1 MRSVKDFQETQKLID
16 EYKSYNDKIPELEN
30 KIEINNKKSAVKI
43 ERLEEQLKMTYS
55 DVEFEIDRESLQ
67 QEINNQIEKEKESL
81 EAENLKVEE
90 EIKENKE
97 NSKYF
102 RTDANIKTIT
112 MEIKEMQKEVQKC
125 KLELAKKEIEL
136 QEFYAEGE
144 EHEDPLKWQKI
155 YKEKDELNKNIN
167 ELTAKIE
174 EYTKFKEELLSI
186 ELTADEYKEMFAR
199 EAEKQNKEV
208 NKDSKE
214 RTDEEVNKE
223 EKLAWQEH
231 DDKEKSNERTETEE
245 EKEATEKWMN
255 GEDIEKETKKE
266 TKKDRTR
273 KTIDPNLHK
282 EVVTP
287 ELKIEPKKEDETQKT
302 AEASKEIDEVLQKY
316 KNEGFGQNALGW
328 YFNPWIDEY
337 DATYDPHND
346 ASYNPNI
353 KKEEKEDSHKEDVKT
368 EEELAWKE
376 HEDKNVKTEEEIRKE
391 EESAWKEHDK
401 KEKSNERTETK
412 EEKEAT
418 KKWMNDEEA
427 EVIDNQDK
435 NNNLPAKKENIFKKL
450 FNKIFKKTAT
460 YMLWKKDIEN
470 LKAEDFKDSIN
481 SMSNIKNNVINSNLI
496 SDRQKGKLVKIID
509 EKHFQEKD
517 ENSKGISEEIK
528 KQVKQMLQQQ
538 KEEKKKEVINRKKI
552 EQVMGV
558 DRANTL
564 RKGETIRDEINSESI
579 NRTNYGRYIDGKE
592 EFKNSLKFELDH
604 DKIKSMSMPE
614 TPKEKLKNRISKKKY
629 EVKRNFNKGLDS
641 VKNKANEVI
650 SNRREKIDSDYAYY
664 MATVRA
670 KNAQQKEEP
679 NIR

>member
-16 EYKSYNDKIPELEN
+16 EYKSYNDKVPELEN

-55 DVEFEIDRESLQ
+55 DAEFEIDRESLQ

-112 MEIKEMQKEVQKC
+112 MEIKEMQKEVQKY

-167 ELTAKIE
+167 ELTEKIE
-174 EYTKFKEELLSI
+174 EYSKFKEELLSI
-186 ELTADEYKEMFAR
+186 ELTADEYKKMFAR

-214 RTDEEVNKE
+214 RTDEEVSKE
-223 EKLAWQEH
+223 EELAWKEH

-255 GEDIEKETKKE
+255 GEDIEKETKK
-266 TKKDRTR
+266 DRTR

-282 EVVTP
+282 DVVTP
-287 ELKIEPKKEDETQKT
+287 ELKINPKKEDKTQKT
-302 AEASKEIDEVLQKY
+302 AKEGKEIDEVLQKY
-316 KNEGFGQNALGW
+316 RNEGFGQNALGW
-328 YFNPWIDEY
+328 YFNPWKDEY

-346 ASYNPNI
+346 FSYNSNLRSNKEETHKEEI
-353 KKEEKEDSHKEDVKT
+353 HKEETNKEEK
-368 EEELAWKE
+368 A
-376 HEDKNVKTEEEIRKE
+376 N
-391 EESAWKEHDK
+391 A
-401 KEKSNERTETK
+401 
-412 EEKEAT
+412 
-418 KKWMNDEEA
+418 EA
-427 EVIDNQDK
+427 EVIDNQE
-435 NNNLPAKKENIFKKL
+435 NNNLPAKKESIFKKL

-460 YMLWKKDIEN
+460 YMMWKKDIEN

-509 EKHFQEKD
+509 EKHSQEKD
-517 ENSKGISEEIK
+517 ENSKGISEETK
-528 KQVKQMLQQQ
+528 KQIKQMIQQK

-564 RKGETIRDEINSESI
+564 RKGETIRDEINSESM

-650 SNRREKIDSDYAYY
+650 SNRREKIDPDYAYY
-664 MATVRA
+664 RATVRA
-670 KNAQQKEEP
+670 KNAQQKEEQ

>member
-1 MRSVKDFQETQKLID
+1 MRSVKDFQETQKLMD
-16 EYKSYNDKIPELEN
+16 EYKSYNDKVPELEN

-43 ERLEEQLKMTYS
+43 EKLEEQLKMTYS
-55 DVEFEIDRESLQ
+55 DAEFEIDRESLQ

-81 EAENLKVEE
+81 EAENSKVEA

-102 RTDANIKTIT
+102 RTDTNIKTIT
-112 MEIKEMQKEVQKC
+112 MEIKEMQKEVQKY
-125 KLELAKKEIEL
+125 KMELAKKEIEL

-186 ELTADEYKEMFAR
+186 ELTADEYKKMFAR

-214 RTDEEVNKE
+214 RTDEEVSKE
-223 EKLAWQEH
+223 EELAWKEH

-255 GEDIEKETKKE
+255 GEDIETETKE
-266 TKKDRTR
+266 DRTR

-282 EVVTP
+282 DVVTP
-287 ELKIEPKKEDETQKT
+287 KLKTEPKTTETAPRQEKEETQKT
-302 AEASKEIDEVLQKY
+302 AKEGKEIDEVLQKY
-316 KNEGFGQNALGW
+316 RNEGFGQNALGW
-328 YFNPWIDEY
+328 YFNPWKDEY

-346 ASYNPNI
+346 FSYNSNLRSNKEEI
-353 KKEEKEDSHKEDVKT
+353 HKEKTNKEEK
-368 EEELAWKE
+368 A
-376 HEDKNVKTEEEIRKE
+376 N
-391 EESAWKEHDK
+391 A
-401 KEKSNERTETK
+401 
-412 EEKEAT
+412 
-418 KKWMNDEEA
+418 EA
-427 EVIDNQDK
+427 EVLDNQE

-481 SMSNIKNNVINSNLI
+481 SMSNIKDNVINSNLI

-509 EKHFQEKD
+509 EKHSQEKD
-517 ENSKGISEEIK
+517 ENSEGISEETK
-528 KQVKQMLQQQ
+528 KQIKQMIQQK
-538 KEEKKKEVINRKKI
+538 KEEKKKEVIDRKKV
-552 EQVMGV
+552 EKVMGV

-564 RKGETIRDEINSESI
+564 KKGEAIRDEINSESI
-579 NRTNYGRYIDGKE
+579 ARTNYGRYIDGKE
-592 EFKNSLKFELDH
+592 EFKNSLKFELNH
-604 DKIKSMSMPE
+604 DKIKSMPMPE
-614 TPKEKLKNRISKKKY
+614 TPKEKLKNKISKKKY
-629 EVKRNFNKGLDS
+629 EVKKNFNKGLDS
-641 VKNKANEVI
+641 VKNKAKEVI
-650 SNRREKIDSDYAYY
+650 SNRREKIDPNYAYY
-664 MATVRA
+664 MDIVRA
-670 KNAQQKEEP
+670 RNAQQKEEQ

>member
-1 MRSVKDFQETQKLID
+1 MRSVKDFQETQKLMD
-16 EYKSYNDKIPELEN
+16 EYKSYNDKVPELEN

-43 ERLEEQLKMTYS
+43 EKLEEQLKMTYS
-55 DVEFEIDRESLQ
+55 DAEFEIDRESLQ

-81 EAENLKVEE
+81 EAENSKVEA

-102 RTDANIKTIT
+102 RTDTNIKTIT
-112 MEIKEMQKEVQKC
+112 MEIKEMQKEVQKY
-125 KLELAKKEIEL
+125 KMELAKKEIEL

-186 ELTADEYKEMFAR
+186 ELTADEYKKMFAR

-223 EKLAWQEH
+223 
-231 DDKEKSNERTETEE
+231 
-245 EKEATEKWMN
+245 
-255 GEDIEKETKKE
+255 
-266 TKKDRTR
+266 DRTR

-282 EVVTP
+282 DVVTP
-287 ELKIEPKKEDETQKT
+287 KLKTEPKTTETAPRQEKEETQKT
-302 AEASKEIDEVLQKY
+302 AKEGKEIDEVLQKY
-316 KNEGFGQNALGW
+316 RNEGFGQNALGW
-328 YFNPWIDEY
+328 YFNPWKDEY

-346 ASYNPNI
+346 FSYNSNLRSNKEEI
-353 KKEEKEDSHKEDVKT
+353 HKEKTNKEEK
-368 EEELAWKE
+368 A
-376 HEDKNVKTEEEIRKE
+376 N
-391 EESAWKEHDK
+391 A
-401 KEKSNERTETK
+401 
-412 EEKEAT
+412 
-418 KKWMNDEEA
+418 EA
-427 EVIDNQDK
+427 EVIDNQE

-509 EKHFQEKD
+509 EKHSQEKD
-517 ENSKGISEEIK
+517 ENSKGISEETK
-528 KQVKQMLQQQ
+528 KQIKQMIQQK

-564 RKGETIRDEINSESI
+564 RKGETIRDEINSESM

-650 SNRREKIDSDYAYY
+650 SNRREKIDPDYAYY
-664 MATVRA
+664 RATVRA
-670 KNAQQKEEP
+670 KNAQQKEEQ

>member
-55 DVEFEIDRESLQ
+55 DAEFEIDRESLQ

-112 MEIKEMQKEVQKC
+112 MEIKEMQKEVQKY
-125 KLELAKKEIEL
+125 KLELAMKEIEL

-155 YKEKDELNKNIN
+155 YKEKDEINKNIN

-214 RTDEEVNKE
+214 RTDEEVSKE
-223 EKLAWQEH
+223 EELAWQEH

-255 GEDIEKETKKE
+255 GEDIEKETKK
-266 TKKDRTR
+266 DRTR

-282 EVVTP
+282 DVVTP
-287 ELKIEPKKEDETQKT
+287 ELKINPKKEDKTQKT

-328 YFNPWIDEY
+328 YFNPWKDEY

-346 ASYNPNI
+346 FSYNSNLRSN
-353 KKEEKEDSHKEDVKT
+353 KEETHKEETNKEEK
-368 EEELAWKE
+368 A
-376 HEDKNVKTEEEIRKE
+376 N
-391 EESAWKEHDK
+391 A
-401 KEKSNERTETK
+401 
-412 EEKEAT
+412 
-418 KKWMNDEEA
+418 EA
-427 EVIDNQDK
+427 EVIDNQE
-435 NNNLPAKKENIFKKL
+435 NNNLPAKKESIFKKL

-460 YMLWKKDIEN
+460 YMMWKKDIEN
-470 LKAEDFKDSIN
+470 SKEEDFIDAIN
-481 SMSNIKNNVINSNLI
+481 QPSDIKNTILDSNLI
-496 SDRQKGKLVKIID
+496 SNRQKGKLAKLID
-509 EKHFQEKD
+509 EKYPEDKN
-517 ENSKGISEEIK
+517 ESLKGPSEEIK
-528 KQVKQMLQQQ
+528 ETINKMMQEKANEKQ
-538 KEEKKKEVINRKKI
+538 KEIQRKQKV

-558 DRANTL
+558 DRAKTL
-564 RKGETIRDEINSESI
+564 KKGDAIRDEINSEI
-579 NRTNYGRYIDGKE
+579 IAKTNYGKYLDGKE

-604 DKIKSMSMPE
+604 DKIKSMPMPE

-650 SNRREKIDSDYAYY
+650 SNRREKIDPDYAYY

-670 KNAQQKEEP
+670 KNAQQKEEQ

>member
-43 ERLEEQLKMTYS
+43 EKLEEQLKMTYS
-55 DVEFEIDRESLQ
+55 DAEFEIDRESLQ

-81 EAENLKVEE
+81 EAENSKVEA

-102 RTDANIKTIT
+102 RTDTNIKTIT

-186 ELTADEYKEMFAR
+186 ELTADEYKKMFAR

-214 RTDEEVNKE
+214 RTDEEVSKE
-223 EKLAWQEH
+223 EELAWQEH

-255 GEDIEKETKKE
+255 GEDIEKETKK
-266 TKKDRTR
+266 DRTR

-282 EVVTP
+282 DVVTP

-353 KKEEKEDSHKEDVKT
+353 KKEEKEDSHKEDVK
-368 EEELAWKE
+368 KE
-376 HEDKNVKTEEEIRKE
+376 
-391 EESAWKEHDK
+391 
-401 KEKSNERTETK
+401 

-509 EKHFQEKD
+509 EKHSQEKD
-517 ENSKGISEEIK
+517 ENSKGISEETK
-528 KQVKQMLQQQ
+528 KQIKQMIQQK

>member
-55 DVEFEIDRESLQ
+55 DAEFEIDRESLQ

-186 ELTADEYKEMFAR
+186 ELTADEYKKMFAR

-214 RTDEEVNKE
+214 RTDEEVSKE
-223 EKLAWQEH
+223 EELAWQEH

-255 GEDIEKETKKE
+255 GEDIEKETKK
-266 TKKDRTR
+266 DRTR

-282 EVVTP
+282 DVVTP

-353 KKEEKEDSHKEDVKT
+353 KKEEKEDSHKEDVK
-368 EEELAWKE
+368 KE
-376 HEDKNVKTEEEIRKE
+376 
-391 EESAWKEHDK
+391 
-401 KEKSNERTETK
+401 

-470 LKAEDFKDSIN
+470 LKAEDFNDAVN
-481 SMSNIKNNVINSNLI
+481 SMSNIKENVIYSNLI
-496 SDRQKGKLVKIID
+496 SDRQKEKLVKIID
-509 EKHFQEKD
+509 EKHSQYIEEKNAK
-517 ENSKGISEEIK
+517 EVEQI
-528 KQVKQMLQQQ
+528 LQQ
-538 KEEKKKEVINRKKI
+538 KKEEEKKKRKEII
-552 EQVMGV
+552 EQQKKEKEIIKQQKVMGV

-564 RKGETIRDEINSESI
+564 RKGKTIRDEINSELMD
-579 NRTNYGRYIDGKE
+579 RTNYGRYIDGKE

-604 DKIKSMSMPE
+604 DKIKSMPMPK
-614 TPKEKLKNRISKKKY
+614 TPKENLKNRPNQKKY

-670 KNAQQKEEP
+670 KNAQQKEEQ

>member
-55 DVEFEIDRESLQ
+55 DAEFEIDRESLQ

-102 RTDANIKTIT
+102 RTDTNIKTIT
-112 MEIKEMQKEVQKC
+112 MEIKEMQKEVQKY
-125 KLELAKKEIEL
+125 KMELAKKEIEL

-186 ELTADEYKEMFAR
+186 ELTADEYKKMFAR

-223 EKLAWQEH
+223 EKLAWKEH

-255 GEDIEKETKKE
+255 GEDIEKETKE
-266 TKKDRTR
+266 DRTR

-282 EVVTP
+282 DVVTP
-287 ELKIEPKKEDETQKT
+287 KLKTEPKTTETAPRQEKEETQKT
-302 AEASKEIDEVLQKY
+302 AKEGKEIDEVLQKY
-316 KNEGFGQNALGW
+316 RNEGFGQNALGW
-328 YFNPWIDEY
+328 YFNPWKDEY

-346 ASYNPNI
+346 FSYNSNLRSNKEEI
-353 KKEEKEDSHKEDVKT
+353 HKEKTNKEEK
-368 EEELAWKE
+368 A
-376 HEDKNVKTEEEIRKE
+376 N
-391 EESAWKEHDK
+391 A
-401 KEKSNERTETK
+401 
-412 EEKEAT
+412 
-418 KKWMNDEEA
+418 EA
-427 EVIDNQDK
+427 EVLDNQE

-481 SMSNIKNNVINSNLI
+481 SMSNIKDNVINSNLI

-509 EKHFQEKD
+509 EKHSQEKD
-517 ENSKGISEEIK
+517 ENSEGISEETK
-528 KQVKQMLQQQ
+528 KQIKQMIQQK
-538 KEEKKKEVINRKKI
+538 KEEKKKEVIDRKKV
-552 EQVMGV
+552 EKVMGV
-558 DRANTL
+558 DRANIL
-564 RKGETIRDEINSESI
+564 KKGEAIRDEINSEPI
-579 NRTNYGRYIDGKE
+579 ARTNYGRYIDGKE
-592 EFKNSLKFELDH
+592 EFKNSLKFELNH
-604 DKIKSMSMPE
+604 DKIKSMPMPE
-614 TPKEKLKNRISKKKY
+614 TPKEKLKNKISKKKY
-629 EVKRNFNKGLDS
+629 EVKKNFNKGLDS
-641 VKNKANEVI
+641 VKNKAKEVI
-650 SNRREKIDSDYAYY
+650 SNRREKIDPNYAYY
-664 MATVRA
+664 MDIVRA
-670 KNAQQKEEP
+670 KNAQQKEEQ

>member
-55 DVEFEIDRESLQ
+55 DAEFEIDRESLQ

-112 MEIKEMQKEVQKC
+112 MEIKEMQKEVQNC
-125 KLELAKKEIEL
+125 KLELSKKEVEL

-144 EHEDPLKWQKI
+144 EHDDPLKWQKI
-155 YKEKDELNKNIN
+155 YKEKDELNKNIS

-174 EYTKFKEELLSI
+174 EYSKFKEELLSI
-186 ELTADEYKEMFAR
+186 ELTADEYKKMFAR

-214 RTDEEVNKE
+214 KNEEEIQKE
-223 EKLAWQEH
+223 EKLAWKEH
-231 DDKEKSNERTETEE
+231 DEKEKANERTETGA
-245 EKEATEKWMN
+245 EKETTAKWLN
-255 GEDIEKETKKE
+255 GENIEKEPE
-266 TKKDRTR
+266 PVRVR
-273 KTIDPNLHK
+273 KTIDPNLHRD
-282 EVVTP
+282 VVTP
-287 ELKIEPKKEDETQKT
+287 KLKTEPKTTKTAPRQEKEKTQKT
-302 AEASKEIDEVLQKY
+302 AKEAKEIDEVLQKY
-316 KNEGFGQNALGW
+316 RNEGFGQNALGW
-328 YFNPWIDEY
+328 YFNPWKDEY

-346 ASYNPNI
+346 FSYNSNLRSN
-353 KKEEKEDSHKEDVKT
+353 KEETHKEEK
-368 EEELAWKE
+368 A
-376 HEDKNVKTEEEIRKE
+376 N
-391 EESAWKEHDK
+391 A
-401 KEKSNERTETK
+401 
-412 EEKEAT
+412 
-418 KKWMNDEEA
+418 EA
-427 EVIDNQDK
+427 EVIDNQE
-435 NNNLPAKKENIFKKL
+435 NNNLPAKKESIFKKL

-460 YMLWKKDIEN
+460 YMMWKKDIEN

-509 EKHFQEKD
+509 EKHSQEKD
-517 ENSKGISEEIK
+517 ENSKGISEETK
-528 KQVKQMLQQQ
+528 KQIKQMIQQK

-564 RKGETIRDEINSESI
+564 RKGETIRDEINSESM

-650 SNRREKIDSDYAYY
+650 SNRREKIDPDYAYY
-664 MATVRA
+664 RATVRA
-670 KNAQQKEEP
+670 KNAQQKEEQ

>member
-16 EYKSYNDKIPELEN
+16 EYKSYNDKVPELEN

-55 DVEFEIDRESLQ
+55 DAEFEIDRESLQ

-112 MEIKEMQKEVQKC
+112 MEIKEMQKEVQKY

-167 ELTAKIE
+167 ELTEKIE

-186 ELTADEYKEMFAR
+186 ELTADEYKKMFAR

-214 RTDEEVNKE
+214 RTDEEVSKE
-223 EKLAWQEH
+223 EELAWKEH

-255 GEDIEKETKKE
+255 GEDIEKETKK
-266 TKKDRTR
+266 DRTR

-282 EVVTP
+282 DVVTP
-287 ELKIEPKKEDETQKT
+287 ELKINPKKEDKTQNT

-328 YFNPWIDEY
+328 YFNPWKDEY

-346 ASYNPNI
+346 FSYNQNLRSN
-353 KKEEKEDSHKEDVKT
+353 KEETHK
-368 EEELAWKE
+368 
-376 HEDKNVKTEEEIRKE
+376 EEIRKE
-391 EESAWKEHDK
+391 ET
-401 KEKSNERTETK
+401 NK
-412 EEKEAT
+412 EEKA
-418 KKWMNDEEA
+418 NAEA
-427 EVIDNQDK
+427 EVIENQG
-435 NNNLPAKKENIFKKL
+435 NNNLPAKKESIFKKL

-509 EKHFQEKD
+509 EKHSQEKD
-517 ENSKGISEEIK
+517 ENSKGISEETK
-528 KQVKQMLQQQ
+528 KQIKQMIQQK

-558 DRANTL
+558 DRANIL
-564 RKGETIRDEINSESI
+564 RKGETIRDEINSESM

-650 SNRREKIDSDYAYY
+650 SNRREKIDPDYAYY
-664 MATVRA
+664 RATVRA
-670 KNAQQKEEP
+670 KNAQQKEEQ

>member
-16 EYKSYNDKIPELEN
+16 EYKSYSDKVPELEN

-55 DVEFEIDRESLQ
+55 DAEFEIDRESLQ

-112 MEIKEMQKEVQKC
+112 MEIKEMQKEVQKY

-167 ELTAKIE
+167 ELTEKIE

-186 ELTADEYKEMFAR
+186 ELTADEYKKMFAR

-214 RTDEEVNKE
+214 RTDEEVSKE
-223 EKLAWQEH
+223 EELAWKEH

-255 GEDIEKETKKE
+255 GEDIEKETKK
-266 TKKDRTR
+266 DRTR

-282 EVVTP
+282 DVVTP
-287 ELKIEPKKEDETQKT
+287 ELKINPKKEDKTQKT

-316 KNEGFGQNALGW
+316 RNEGFGQNALGW
-328 YFNPWIDEY
+328 YFNPWKDEY

-346 ASYNPNI
+346 FSYNSNLRSN
-353 KKEEKEDSHKEDVKT
+353 KEETHKEETHKEEK
-368 EEELAWKE
+368 A
-376 HEDKNVKTEEEIRKE
+376 N
-391 EESAWKEHDK
+391 A
-401 KEKSNERTETK
+401 
-412 EEKEAT
+412 
-418 KKWMNDEEA
+418 EA
-427 EVIDNQDK
+427 EVIENQG
-435 NNNLPAKKENIFKKL
+435 NNNLPAKKESIFKKL

-509 EKHFQEKD
+509 EKHSQEKD
-517 ENSKGISEEIK
+517 ENSKGISEETK
-528 KQVKQMLQQQ
+528 KQIKQMIQQK

-558 DRANTL
+558 DRANIL
-564 RKGETIRDEINSESI
+564 RKGETIRDEINSESM

-650 SNRREKIDSDYAYY
+650 SNRREKIDPDYAYY
-664 MATVRA
+664 RATVRA
-670 KNAQQKEEP
+670 KNAQQKEEQ

>member
-16 EYKSYNDKIPELEN
+16 EYKSYNDKVPELEN

-55 DVEFEIDRESLQ
+55 DAEFEIDRESLQ

-102 RTDANIKTIT
+102 RTDTNIKTIT
-112 MEIKEMQKEVQKC
+112 MEIKEMQKEVQKY
-125 KLELAKKEIEL
+125 KMELAKKEIEL

-186 ELTADEYKEMFAR
+186 ELTADEYKKMFAR

-223 EKLAWQEH
+223 EKLAWKEH

-255 GEDIEKETKKE
+255 GEDIEKETKE
-266 TKKDRTR
+266 DRTR

-282 EVVTP
+282 DVVTP
-287 ELKIEPKKEDETQKT
+287 KLKTEPKTTETAPRQEKEETQKT
-302 AEASKEIDEVLQKY
+302 AKEGKEIDEVLQKY
-316 KNEGFGQNALGW
+316 RNEGFGQNALGW
-328 YFNPWIDEY
+328 YFNPWKDEY

-346 ASYNPNI
+346 FSYNSNLRSNKEEI
-353 KKEEKEDSHKEDVKT
+353 HKEKTNKEEK
-368 EEELAWKE
+368 A
-376 HEDKNVKTEEEIRKE
+376 N
-391 EESAWKEHDK
+391 A
-401 KEKSNERTETK
+401 
-412 EEKEAT
+412 
-418 KKWMNDEEA
+418 EA
-427 EVIDNQDK
+427 EVLDNQE

-481 SMSNIKNNVINSNLI
+481 SMSNIKDNVINSNLI

-509 EKHFQEKD
+509 EKHSQEKD
-517 ENSKGISEEIK
+517 ENSEGISEETK
-528 KQVKQMLQQQ
+528 KQIKQMIQQK
-538 KEEKKKEVINRKKI
+538 KEEKKKEVIDRKKV
-552 EQVMGV
+552 EKVMGV

-564 RKGETIRDEINSESI
+564 KKGEAIRDEINSESI
-579 NRTNYGRYIDGKE
+579 ARTNYGRYIDGKE
-592 EFKNSLKFELDH
+592 EFKNSLKFELNH
-604 DKIKSMSMPE
+604 DKIKSMPMPE
-614 TPKEKLKNRISKKKY
+614 TPKEKLKNKISKKKY
-629 EVKRNFNKGLDS
+629 EVKKNFNKGLDS
-641 VKNKANEVI
+641 VKNKAKEVI
-650 SNRREKIDSDYAYY
+650 SNRREKIDPNYAYY
-664 MATVRA
+664 MDIVRA
-670 KNAQQKEEP
+670 RNAQQKEEQ

>member
-1 MRSVKDFQETQKLID
+1 MRSVKDFQETQKLMD
-16 EYKSYNDKIPELEN
+16 EYKSYNDKVPELEN

-43 ERLEEQLKMTYS
+43 EKLEEQLKMTYS
-55 DVEFEIDRESLQ
+55 DAEFEIDRESLQ

-81 EAENLKVEE
+81 EAENSKVEA

-102 RTDANIKTIT
+102 RTDTNIKTIT
-112 MEIKEMQKEVQKC
+112 MEIKEMQKEVQKY
-125 KLELAKKEIEL
+125 KMELAKKEIEL

-186 ELTADEYKEMFAR
+186 ELTADEYKKMFAR

-223 EKLAWQEH
+223 EELAWKEH

-255 GEDIEKETKKE
+255 GEDIEKETKE
-266 TKKDRTR
+266 DRKR

-282 EVVTP
+282 DVVTP
-287 ELKIEPKKEDETQKT
+287 KLKTEPKTTETAPRQEKEETQKT
-302 AEASKEIDEVLQKY
+302 AKEGKEIDEVLQKY
-316 KNEGFGQNALGW
+316 RNEGFGQNALGW
-328 YFNPWIDEY
+328 YFNPWKDEY

-346 ASYNPNI
+346 FSYNSNLRSN
-353 KKEEKEDSHKEDVKT
+353 KEETHKEETHKEETNKEEK
-368 EEELAWKE
+368 A
-376 HEDKNVKTEEEIRKE
+376 N
-391 EESAWKEHDK
+391 A
-401 KEKSNERTETK
+401 
-412 EEKEAT
+412 
-418 KKWMNDEEA
+418 EA
-427 EVIDNQDK
+427 EVIENQG

-509 EKHFQEKD
+509 EKHSQEKD
-517 ENSKGISEEIK
+517 ENSKGISEETK
-528 KQVKQMLQQQ
+528 KQIKQMIQQK

-650 SNRREKIDSDYAYY
+650 SNRREKIDPDYAYY

>member
-1 MRSVKDFQETQKLID
+1 
-16 EYKSYNDKIPELEN
+16 
-30 KIEINNKKSAVKI
+30 
-43 ERLEEQLKMTYS
+43 
-55 DVEFEIDRESLQ
+55 
-67 QEINNQIEKEKESL
+67 
-81 EAENLKVEE
+81 
-90 EIKENKE
+90 
-97 NSKYF
+97 
-102 RTDANIKTIT
+102 
-112 MEIKEMQKEVQKC
+112 MQKEVQKC

>member
-67 QEINNQIEKEKESL
+67 QGINNQIEKEKESL

-144 EHEDPLKWQKI
+144 EHEDPLKRQKI

-186 ELTADEYKEMFAR
+186 ELTADEYKKMFAR

-214 RTDEEVNKE
+214 RTDEEVSKE
-223 EKLAWQEH
+223 EELAWQEH

-255 GEDIEKETKKE
+255 GEDIEKETKK
-266 TKKDRTR
+266 DRTR

-282 EVVTP
+282 DVVTP
-287 ELKIEPKKEDETQKT
+287 ELKINPKKEDKTQKT

-328 YFNPWIDEY
+328 YFNPWKDEY

-346 ASYNPNI
+346 FSYNSNLRSN
-353 KKEEKEDSHKEDVKT
+353 KEETHKEETNKEEK
-368 EEELAWKE
+368 A
-376 HEDKNVKTEEEIRKE
+376 N
-391 EESAWKEHDK
+391 A
-401 KEKSNERTETK
+401 
-412 EEKEAT
+412 
-418 KKWMNDEEA
+418 EA
-427 EVIDNQDK
+427 EVIDNQE
-435 NNNLPAKKENIFKKL
+435 NNNLPAKKESIFKKL

-460 YMLWKKDIEN
+460 YMMWKKDIEN
-470 LKAEDFKDSIN
+470 SKEEDFIDAIN
-481 SMSNIKNNVINSNLI
+481 QPSDIKNTILDSNLI
-496 SDRQKGKLVKIID
+496 SNRQKGKLAKLID
-509 EKHFQEKD
+509 EKYPEDKN
-517 ENSKGISEEIK
+517 ESLKGPSEEIK
-528 KQVKQMLQQQ
+528 ETINKMMQEKANEKQ
-538 KEEKKKEVINRKKI
+538 KEIQRKQKV

-558 DRANTL
+558 DRAKTL
-564 RKGETIRDEINSESI
+564 KKGDAIRDEINSEI
-579 NRTNYGRYIDGKE
+579 IAKTNYGKYLDGKE

-604 DKIKSMSMPE
+604 DKIKSMPMPE

-650 SNRREKIDSDYAYY
+650 SNRREKIDPDYAYY

-670 KNAQQKEEP
+670 KNAQQKEEQ

>member
-1 MRSVKDFQETQKLID
+1 MRSVKDFQETQKLMD
-16 EYKSYNDKIPELEN
+16 EYKSYNDKVPELEN

-43 ERLEEQLKMTYS
+43 EKLEEQLKMTYS
-55 DVEFEIDRESLQ
+55 DAEFEIDRESLQ

-81 EAENLKVEE
+81 EAENSKVEA

-102 RTDANIKTIT
+102 RTDTNIKTIT
-112 MEIKEMQKEVQKC
+112 MEIKEMQKEVQKY
-125 KLELAKKEIEL
+125 KMELAKKEIEL

-186 ELTADEYKEMFAR
+186 ELTADEYKKMFAR

-223 EKLAWQEH
+223 EELAWKEH

-255 GEDIEKETKKE
+255 GEDIEKETKE
-266 TKKDRTR
+266 DRTR

-282 EVVTP
+282 DVVTP
-287 ELKIEPKKEDETQKT
+287 KLKTEPKTTETAPRQEKEETQKT
-302 AEASKEIDEVLQKY
+302 AKEGKEIDEVLQKY
-316 KNEGFGQNALGW
+316 RNEGFGQNALGW
-328 YFNPWIDEY
+328 YFNPWKDEY

-346 ASYNPNI
+346 FSYNSNLRSNKEEI
-353 KKEEKEDSHKEDVKT
+353 HKEKTNKEEK
-368 EEELAWKE
+368 A
-376 HEDKNVKTEEEIRKE
+376 N
-391 EESAWKEHDK
+391 A
-401 KEKSNERTETK
+401 
-412 EEKEAT
+412 
-418 KKWMNDEEA
+418 EA
-427 EVIDNQDK
+427 EVLDNQE

-481 SMSNIKNNVINSNLI
+481 SMSNIKDNVINSNLI

-509 EKHFQEKD
+509 EKHSQEKD
-517 ENSKGISEEIK
+517 ENSEGISEETK
-528 KQVKQMLQQQ
+528 KQIKQMIQQK
-538 KEEKKKEVINRKKI
+538 KEEKKKEVIDRKKV
-552 EQVMGV
+552 EKVMGV
-558 DRANTL
+558 DRANIL
-564 RKGETIRDEINSESI
+564 KKGEAIRDEINSEPI
-579 NRTNYGRYIDGKE
+579 ARTNYGRYIDGKE
-592 EFKNSLKFELDH
+592 EFKNSLKFELNH
-604 DKIKSMSMPE
+604 DKIKSMPMPE
-614 TPKEKLKNRISKKKY
+614 TPKEKLKNKISKKKY
-629 EVKRNFNKGLDS
+629 EVKKNFNKGLDS
-641 VKNKANEVI
+641 VKNKAKEVI
-650 SNRREKIDSDYAYY
+650 SNRREKIDPNYAYY
-664 MATVRA
+664 MDTVRA
-670 KNAQQKEEP
+670 RNAQQKEEQ

>member
-1 MRSVKDFQETQKLID
+1 MRSVKDFQETQKLMD
-16 EYKSYNDKIPELEN
+16 EYKSYNDKVPELEN

-43 ERLEEQLKMTYS
+43 ERLEEQLKMTYT
-55 DVEFEIDRESLQ
+55 DAEFEIDRESLQ

-81 EAENLKVEE
+81 EAENSKVEA

-112 MEIKEMQKEVQKC
+112 MEIKEMQKEVQKY

-186 ELTADEYKEMFAR
+186 ELTADEYKKMFAR

-214 RTDEEVNKE
+214 RTDDKVSKE
-223 EKLAWQEH
+223 EEQ
-231 DDKEKSNERTETEE
+231 SNERTETEE

-255 GEDIEKETKKE
+255 GEDIKKE
-266 TKKDRTR
+266 TKKDRTGR
-273 KTIDPNLHK
+273 TIDPNLHK
-282 EVVTP
+282 DIVTP
-287 ELKIEPKKEDETQKT
+287 ELRTESKTTTTAPRQEKGETQKT

-353 KKEEKEDSHKEDVKT
+353 KKEEKEDSHKEDIKK

-376 HEDKNVKTEEEIRKE
+376 HENKNVKTEEEIRKE
-391 EESAWKEHDK
+391 EKLAWQEHDK

-412 EEKEAT
+412 EEKDAT
-418 KKWMNDEEA
+418 EKWMNDEEA

-435 NNNLPAKKENIFKKL
+435 NNNLPAKKENIFKKI
-450 FNKIFKKTAT
+450 FNKIRYMIKSNKT
-460 YMLWKKDIEN
+460 YKNWREDIEN
-470 LKAEDFKDSIN
+470 LKAEDFNDAVN
-481 SMSNIKNNVINSNLI
+481 SMSNIKENVIKSNLI
-496 SDRQKGKLVKIID
+496 SDRQKEELVKIID
-509 EKHFQEKD
+509 EKHSKYIEEKNAK
-517 ENSKGISEEIK
+517 EVEKI
-528 KQVKQMLQQQ
+528 LQQ
-538 KEEKKKEVINRKKI
+538 KKEEEKKKRKKI
-552 EQVMGV
+552 IEQQKKKKETIKQQKVMGV
-558 DRANTL
+558 ERANTL
-564 RKGETIRDEINSESI
+564 RKGKEIRDEINSESM

-604 DKIKSMSMPE
+604 DKIKSMPMPE
-614 TPKEKLKNRISKKKY
+614 PPKEKLKNRISQKKY

-641 VKNKANEVI
+641 VKNKAKEVI
-650 SNRREKIDSDYAYY
+650 SNR
-664 MATVRA
+664 
-670 KNAQQKEEP
+670 QKK
-679 NIR
+679 

>member
-1 MRSVKDFQETQKLID
+1 MRSVKDFQETQKLMD
-16 EYKSYNDKIPELEN
+16 EYKSYNDKVPELEN

-43 ERLEEQLKMTYS
+43 EKLEEQLKMTYS
-55 DVEFEIDRESLQ
+55 DAEFEIDRESLQ

-81 EAENLKVEE
+81 EAENSKVEA

-102 RTDANIKTIT
+102 RTDTNIKTIT
-112 MEIKEMQKEVQKC
+112 MEIKEMQKEVQKY
-125 KLELAKKEIEL
+125 KMELAKKEIEL

-186 ELTADEYKEMFAR
+186 ELTADEYKKMFAR

-223 EKLAWQEH
+223 EELAWKEH

-255 GEDIEKETKKE
+255 GEDIEKETKE
-266 TKKDRTR
+266 DRKR

-282 EVVTP
+282 DVVTP
-287 ELKIEPKKEDETQKT
+287 KLKTEPKTTETAPRQEKEETQKT
-302 AEASKEIDEVLQKY
+302 AKEGKEIDEVLQKY
-316 KNEGFGQNALGW
+316 RNEGFGQNALGW
-328 YFNPWIDEY
+328 YFNPWKDEY

-346 ASYNPNI
+346 FSYNSNLRSN
-353 KKEEKEDSHKEDVKT
+353 KEETHKEETHKEETNKEEK
-368 EEELAWKE
+368 A
-376 HEDKNVKTEEEIRKE
+376 N
-391 EESAWKEHDK
+391 A
-401 KEKSNERTETK
+401 
-412 EEKEAT
+412 
-418 KKWMNDEEA
+418 EA
-427 EVIDNQDK
+427 EVIENQG

-509 EKHFQEKD
+509 EKH
-517 ENSKGISEEIK
+517 
-528 KQVKQMLQQQ
+528 
-538 KEEKKKEVINRKKI
+538 
-552 EQVMGV
+552 
-558 DRANTL
+558 
-564 RKGETIRDEINSESI
+564 
-579 NRTNYGRYIDGKE
+579 
-592 EFKNSLKFELDH
+592 SL
-604 DKIKSMSMPE
+604 
-614 TPKEKLKNRISKKKY
+614 
-629 EVKRNFNKGLDS
+629 
-641 VKNKANEVI
+641 
-650 SNRREKIDSDYAYY
+650 
-664 MATVRA
+664 
-670 KNAQQKEEP
+670 
-679 NIR
+679 

>member
-1 MRSVKDFQETQKLID
+1 MRSVKDFQETQKLMD
-16 EYKSYNDKIPELEN
+16 EYKSYNDKVPELEN

-43 ERLEEQLKMTYS
+43 EKLEEQLKMTYS
-55 DVEFEIDRESLQ
+55 DAEFEIDRESLQ

-81 EAENLKVEE
+81 EAENSKVEA

-102 RTDANIKTIT
+102 RTDTNIKTIT
-112 MEIKEMQKEVQKC
+112 MEIKEMQKEVQKY
-125 KLELAKKEIEL
+125 KMELAKKEIEL

-186 ELTADEYKEMFAR
+186 ELTADEYKKMFAR

-223 EKLAWQEH
+223 EELAWKEH

-255 GEDIEKETKKE
+255 GEDIEKETKE
-266 TKKDRTR
+266 DRTR

-282 EVVTP
+282 DVVTP
-287 ELKIEPKKEDETQKT
+287 KLKTEPKTTETAPRQEKEETQKT
-302 AEASKEIDEVLQKY
+302 AKEGKEIDEVLQKY
-316 KNEGFGQNALGW
+316 RNEGFGQNALGW
-328 YFNPWIDEY
+328 YFNPWKDEY

-346 ASYNPNI
+346 FSYNSNLRSNKEEI
-353 KKEEKEDSHKEDVKT
+353 HKEKTNKEEK
-368 EEELAWKE
+368 A
-376 HEDKNVKTEEEIRKE
+376 N
-391 EESAWKEHDK
+391 A
-401 KEKSNERTETK
+401 
-412 EEKEAT
+412 
-418 KKWMNDEEA
+418 EA
-427 EVIDNQDK
+427 EVLDNQE

-481 SMSNIKNNVINSNLI
+481 SMSNIKDNVINSNLI

-509 EKHFQEKD
+509 EKHSQEKD
-517 ENSKGISEEIK
+517 ENSEGISEETK
-528 KQVKQMLQQQ
+528 KQIKQMIQQK
-538 KEEKKKEVINRKKI
+538 KEEKKKEVIDRKKV
-552 EQVMGV
+552 EKVMGV
-558 DRANTL
+558 DRANIL
-564 RKGETIRDEINSESI
+564 KKGEAIRDEINSEPI
-579 NRTNYGRYIDGKE
+579 ARTNYGRYIDGKE
-592 EFKNSLKFELDH
+592 EFKNSLKFELNH
-604 DKIKSMSMPE
+604 DKIKSMPIPE
-614 TPKEKLKNRISKKKY
+614 TPKEKLKNKISKKKY
-629 EVKRNFNKGLDS
+629 EVKKNFNKGLDS
-641 VKNKANEVI
+641 VKNKAKEVI
-650 SNRREKIDSDYAYY
+650 SNRREKIDPNYAYY
-664 MATVRA
+664 MDIVRA
-670 KNAQQKEEP
+670 RNAQQKEEQ

>member
-16 EYKSYNDKIPELEN
+16 EYKSYNDKVPELEN

-55 DVEFEIDRESLQ
+55 DAEFEIDRESLQ

-112 MEIKEMQKEVQKC
+112 MEIKEMQKEVQKY

-167 ELTAKIE
+167 ELTEKIE

-214 RTDEEVNKE
+214 RTDEEVSKE

-255 GEDIEKETKKE
+255 GEDIEKETKK
-266 TKKDRTR
+266 DRTR

-282 EVVTP
+282 DVVTP
-287 ELKIEPKKEDETQKT
+287 ELKIEPKKEDKTQKT

-316 KNEGFGQNALGW
+316 RNEGFGQNALGW

-346 ASYNPNI
+346 ASYNPKI
-353 KKEEKEDSHKEDVKT
+353 K
-368 EEELAWKE
+368 
-376 HEDKNVKTEEEIRKE
+376 
-391 EESAWKEHDK
+391 
-401 KEKSNERTETK
+401 K

-435 NNNLPAKKENIFKKL
+435 NNNLPAKKENIFKKI
-450 FNKIFKKTAT
+450 FNKIRYMIKSNTT
-460 YMLWKKDIEN
+460 YKNWREDIEN

-481 SMSNIKNNVINSNLI
+481 SMSNIKENVNYSNLI
-496 SDRQKGKLVKIID
+496 SDRQKEKLVKIID
-509 EKHFQEKD
+509 EKHSQYIEEKNAK
-517 ENSKGISEEIK
+517 EVEQI
-528 KQVKQMLQQQ
+528 LQQ
-538 KEEKKKEVINRKKI
+538 KKEEEKKKRKEII
-552 EQVMGV
+552 EQQKKKKERIKQQKVMGV

-564 RKGETIRDEINSESI
+564 RKGETIRDEINSELI
-579 NRTNYGRYIDGKE
+579 DRTNYGRYIDGKE

-604 DKIKSMSMPE
+604 DKIKSMPMPE
-614 TPKEKLKNRISKKKY
+614 KPKEKLKNEISKKKY
-629 EVKRNFNKGLDS
+629 EVKENFKKGLDS
-641 VKNKANEVI
+641 LKNKTEEVI
-650 SNRREKIDSDYAYY
+650 NRRREKIDPNYAYY
-664 MATVRA
+664 RATVRA
-670 KNAQQKEEP
+670 KNAQQKKEP

>member
-16 EYKSYNDKIPELEN
+16 EYKSYNDKVPELEN

-55 DVEFEIDRESLQ
+55 DAEFEIDRESLQ

-112 MEIKEMQKEVQKC
+112 MEIKEMQKEVQKY

-167 ELTAKIE
+167 ELTEKIE

-186 ELTADEYKEMFAR
+186 ELTADEYKKMFAR

-214 RTDEEVNKE
+214 RTDEEVSKE
-223 EKLAWQEH
+223 EELAWQEH

-255 GEDIEKETKKE
+255 GEDIEKETKK
-266 TKKDRTR
+266 DRTR
-273 KTIDPNLHK
+273 KTIDPNLHRD
-282 EVVTP
+282 VVTP
-287 ELKIEPKKEDETQKT
+287 ELKINPKKEDKTQKT

-337 DATYDPHND
+337 DAIYDPHND

-353 KKEEKEDSHKEDVKT
+353 KKEEKEDSHKEDVKK

-391 EESAWKEHDK
+391 EELAWKEHDK

-460 YMLWKKDIEN
+460 YMMWKKDIEN
-470 LKAEDFKDSIN
+470 SKEEDFIDAIN
-481 SMSNIKNNVINSNLI
+481 QPSDIKNTILDSNLI
-496 SDRQKGKLVKIID
+496 SNRQKGKLAKLID
-509 EKHFQEKD
+509 EKYPEDKN
-517 ENSKGISEEIK
+517 ESLKGPSEEIK
-528 KQVKQMLQQQ
+528 ETINKMMQEKANEKQ
-538 KEEKKKEVINRKKI
+538 KEIQRKQKV

-558 DRANTL
+558 DRAKTL
-564 RKGETIRDEINSESI
+564 KKGDAIRDEINSEI
-579 NRTNYGRYIDGKE
+579 IAKTNYGKYLDGKE

-604 DKIKSMSMPE
+604 DKIKSMPMPE
-614 TPKEKLKNRISKKKY
+614 TPKEKFKNRISKKKY

-650 SNRREKIDSDYAYY
+650 SNRREKIDPDYAYY

-670 KNAQQKEEP
+670 KNAQQKEEQ

>member
-1 MRSVKDFQETQKLID
+1 MRSVKDFQETQKLMD
-16 EYKSYNDKIPELEN
+16 EYKSYNDKVPELEN

-43 ERLEEQLKMTYS
+43 EKLEEQLKMTYS
-55 DVEFEIDRESLQ
+55 DAEFEIDRESLQ
-67 QEINNQIEKEKESL
+67 QEIYNQIEKEKESL
-81 EAENLKVEE
+81 EAENSKVEA

-102 RTDANIKTIT
+102 RTDTNIKTIT
-112 MEIKEMQKEVQKC
+112 MEIKEMQKEVQKY
-125 KLELAKKEIEL
+125 KMELAKKEIEL

-186 ELTADEYKEMFAR
+186 ELTADEYKKMFAR

-223 EKLAWQEH
+223 EELAWKEH

-255 GEDIEKETKKE
+255 GEDIEKETKE
-266 TKKDRTR
+266 DRKR

-282 EVVTP
+282 DVVTP
-287 ELKIEPKKEDETQKT
+287 KLKTEPKTTETAPRQEKEETQKT
-302 AEASKEIDEVLQKY
+302 AKEGKEIDEVLQKY
-316 KNEGFGQNALGW
+316 RNEGFGQNALGW
-328 YFNPWIDEY
+328 YFNPWKDEY

-346 ASYNPNI
+346 FSYNSNLRSN
-353 KKEEKEDSHKEDVKT
+353 KEETHKEETHKEETNKEEK
-368 EEELAWKE
+368 A
-376 HEDKNVKTEEEIRKE
+376 N
-391 EESAWKEHDK
+391 A
-401 KEKSNERTETK
+401 
-412 EEKEAT
+412 
-418 KKWMNDEEA
+418 EA
-427 EVIDNQDK
+427 EVIENQG

-509 EKHFQEKD
+509 EKHSQEKD
-517 ENSKGISEEIK
+517 ENSKGISEETK
-528 KQVKQMLQQQ
+528 KQIKQMIQQK

-564 RKGETIRDEINSESI
+564 RKGETIRDEINSESM

-650 SNRREKIDSDYAYY
+650 SNRREKIDPDYAYY

>member
-16 EYKSYNDKIPELEN
+16 EYKSYNDKVPELEN

-43 ERLEEQLKMTYS
+43 EKLEEQLKMTYS
-55 DVEFEIDRESLQ
+55 DAEFEIDRESLQ

-112 MEIKEMQKEVQKC
+112 MEIKEMQKEVQKY

-174 EYTKFKEELLSI
+174 EYIKFKEELLSI

-214 RTDEEVNKE
+214 RTDEEVSKE
-223 EKLAWQEH
+223 EELAWQEH

-255 GEDIEKETKKE
+255 GEDIEKETKK
-266 TKKDRTR
+266 DRTR

-282 EVVTP
+282 DVVTP
-287 ELKIEPKKEDETQKT
+287 ELKINPKKEDKTQKT

-328 YFNPWIDEY
+328 YFNPWKDEY

-346 ASYNPNI
+346 FSYNSNLRSN
-353 KKEEKEDSHKEDVKT
+353 KEETHKEETHKEEK
-368 EEELAWKE
+368 A
-376 HEDKNVKTEEEIRKE
+376 N
-391 EESAWKEHDK
+391 A
-401 KEKSNERTETK
+401 
-412 EEKEAT
+412 
-418 KKWMNDEEA
+418 EA
-427 EVIDNQDK
+427 EVIDNHE

-509 EKHFQEKD
+509 EKHSQEKD
-517 ENSKGISEEIK
+517 ENSKGISEETK
-528 KQVKQMLQQQ
+528 KQIKQMIQQK

-564 RKGETIRDEINSESI
+564 RKGETIRDEINSESM

-650 SNRREKIDSDYAYY
+650 SNRREKIDPDYAYY
-664 MATVRA
+664 RATVRA
-670 KNAQQKEEP
+670 KNAQQKEEQ

>member
-55 DVEFEIDRESLQ
+55 DAEFEIDRESLQ

-112 MEIKEMQKEVQKC
+112 MEIKEMQKEVQKY

-144 EHEDPLKWQKI
+144 EHEDPLKCQKI

-186 ELTADEYKEMFAR
+186 ELTADEYKKMFAR
-199 EAEKQNKEV
+199 ETEKQ

-214 RTDEEVNKE
+214 RTDEEVSKE
-223 EKLAWQEH
+223 EELAWQEH
-231 DDKEKSNERTETEE
+231 DDKEKSNERTETKE
-245 EKEATEKWMN
+245 EKETTKKWMN
-255 GEDIEKETKKE
+255 GEDIEKG

-282 EVVTP
+282 DVVTP

-391 EESAWKEHDK
+391 EELAWKEHDK

-509 EKHFQEKD
+509 EKHSQEKD
-517 ENSKGISEEIK
+517 ENSKGVSEEIK
-528 KQVKQMLQQQ
+528 KQIKQMIQQQ

-650 SNRREKIDSDYAYY
+650 SNRREKIDPDYAYY
-664 MATVRA
+664 RATVRA
-670 KNAQQKEEP
+670 KNAQQKEEQ

>member
-55 DVEFEIDRESLQ
+55 DAEFEIDRESLQ

-81 EAENLKVEE
+81 EAENSKVEA

-112 MEIKEMQKEVQKC
+112 MEIKEMQKEVQKY

-186 ELTADEYKEMFAR
+186 ELTADEYKKMFAR

-223 EKLAWQEH
+223 EELAWKEH

-255 GEDIEKETKKE
+255 GEDIEKETKE
-266 TKKDRTR
+266 DRKR

-282 EVVTP
+282 DVVTP
-287 ELKIEPKKEDETQKT
+287 KLKTEPKTTETAPRQEKEETQKT
-302 AEASKEIDEVLQKY
+302 AKEGKEIDEVLQKY
-316 KNEGFGQNALGW
+316 RNEGFGQNALGW
-328 YFNPWIDEY
+328 YFNPWKDEY

-346 ASYNPNI
+346 FSYNSNLRSN
-353 KKEEKEDSHKEDVKT
+353 KEETHKEETHKEETNKEEK
-368 EEELAWKE
+368 A
-376 HEDKNVKTEEEIRKE
+376 N
-391 EESAWKEHDK
+391 A
-401 KEKSNERTETK
+401 
-412 EEKEAT
+412 
-418 KKWMNDEEA
+418 EA
-427 EVIDNQDK
+427 EVIENQG

-509 EKHFQEKD
+509 EKHSQEKD
-517 ENSKGISEEIK
+517 ENSKGVSEEIK
-528 KQVKQMLQQQ
+528 KQIKQMIQQQ

-564 RKGETIRDEINSESI
+564 RKGETIRDEINSESM

-650 SNRREKIDSDYAYY
+650 SNRREKIDPDYAYY

>member
-155 YKEKDELNKNIN
+155 YKEKDEINKNIN

-186 ELTADEYKEMFAR
+186 ELTADEYKKMFAR

-214 RTDEEVNKE
+214 RTDEEVSKE
-223 EKLAWQEH
+223 EELAWQEH

-255 GEDIEKETKKE
+255 GEDIEKETKK
-266 TKKDRTR
+266 DRTR

-282 EVVTP
+282 DVVTP
-287 ELKIEPKKEDETQKT
+287 ELKINPKKEDKTQKT

-328 YFNPWIDEY
+328 YFNPWKDEY

-346 ASYNPNI
+346 FSYNSNLRSN
-353 KKEEKEDSHKEDVKT
+353 KEETHKEETNKEEK
-368 EEELAWKE
+368 A
-376 HEDKNVKTEEEIRKE
+376 N
-391 EESAWKEHDK
+391 A
-401 KEKSNERTETK
+401 
-412 EEKEAT
+412 
-418 KKWMNDEEA
+418 EA
-427 EVIDNQDK
+427 EVIDNQE
-435 NNNLPAKKENIFKKL
+435 NNNLPAKKESIFKKL

-460 YMLWKKDIEN
+460 YMMWKKDIEN
-470 LKAEDFKDSIN
+470 SKEEDFIDAIN
-481 SMSNIKNNVINSNLI
+481 QPSDIKNTILDSNLI
-496 SDRQKGKLVKIID
+496 SNRQKGKLAKLID
-509 EKHFQEKD
+509 EKYPEDKN
-517 ENSKGISEEIK
+517 ESLKGPSEEIK
-528 KQVKQMLQQQ
+528 ETINKMMQEKANEKQ
-538 KEEKKKEVINRKKI
+538 KEIQRKQKV

-558 DRANTL
+558 DRAKTL
-564 RKGETIRDEINSESI
+564 KKGDAIRDEINSEI
-579 NRTNYGRYIDGKE
+579 IAKTNYGKYLDGKE
-592 EFKNSLKFELDH
+592 EFKNSLKF
-604 DKIKSMSMPE
+604 
-614 TPKEKLKNRISKKKY
+614 
-629 EVKRNFNKGLDS
+629 
-641 VKNKANEVI
+641 
-650 SNRREKIDSDYAYY
+650 
-664 MATVRA
+664 
-670 KNAQQKEEP
+670 
-679 NIR
+679 

>member
-16 EYKSYNDKIPELEN
+16 EYKSYNDKVPELEN

-55 DVEFEIDRESLQ
+55 DAEFEIDRESLQ

-81 EAENLKVEE
+81 ETENSKVEA

-112 MEIKEMQKEVQKC
+112 MEIKEMQKEVQKY

-155 YKEKDELNKNIN
+155 YKEKDELNKNIS

-174 EYTKFKEELLSI
+174 EYSKFKEELLSI
-186 ELTADEYKEMFAR
+186 ELTADEYKKMFAR

-214 RTDEEVNKE
+214 RTDEEVSKE

-231 DDKEKSNERTETEE
+231 DEKEKSNERTETEE
-245 EKEATEKWMN
+245 EKEATAKWLN
-255 GEDIEKETKKE
+255 GENIEKEPE
-266 TKKDRTR
+266 PVRAR

-282 EVVTP
+282 DVVTP
-287 ELKIEPKKEDETQKT
+287 ELKINPKKEDKTQKT

-316 KNEGFGQNALGW
+316 RNEGFGQNALGW
-328 YFNPWIDEY
+328 YFNPWKDEY

-346 ASYNPNI
+346 FSYNSNLRSN
-353 KKEEKEDSHKEDVKT
+353 KEETHKEEK
-368 EEELAWKE
+368 A
-376 HEDKNVKTEEEIRKE
+376 N
-391 EESAWKEHDK
+391 A
-401 KEKSNERTETK
+401 
-412 EEKEAT
+412 
-418 KKWMNDEEA
+418 EA
-427 EVIDNQDK
+427 EVIDNQE
-435 NNNLPAKKENIFKKL
+435 NNNLPAKKESIFKKL

-460 YMLWKKDIEN
+460 YMMWKKDIEN

-509 EKHFQEKD
+509 EKHSQEKD
-517 ENSKGISEEIK
+517 ENSKGISEETK
-528 KQVKQMLQQQ
+528 KQIKQMIQQK

-564 RKGETIRDEINSESI
+564 RKGETIRDEINSESM

-650 SNRREKIDSDYAYY
+650 SNRREKIDPDYAYY
-664 MATVRA
+664 RATVRA
-670 KNAQQKEEP
+670 KNAQQKEEQ

>member
-186 ELTADEYKEMFAR
+186 ELTADEYKKMFAR

-214 RTDEEVNKE
+214 RTDEEVSKE
-223 EKLAWQEH
+223 EELAWQEH

-255 GEDIEKETKKE
+255 GEDIEKETKK
-266 TKKDRTR
+266 DRTR

-282 EVVTP
+282 DVVTP

-353 KKEEKEDSHKEDVKT
+353 KKEEKEDSHKEDVK
-368 EEELAWKE
+368 KE
-376 HEDKNVKTEEEIRKE
+376 
-391 EESAWKEHDK
+391 
-401 KEKSNERTETK
+401 

-509 EKHFQEKD
+509 EKHSQEKD
-517 ENSKGISEEIK
+517 ENSKGISEETK
-528 KQVKQMLQQQ
+528 KQIKQMIQLK

-604 DKIKSMSMPE
+604 DKIKSMPMPK
-614 TPKEKLKNRISKKKY
+614 TPKENLKNRPSQKKY

-670 KNAQQKEEP
+670 KNAQQKEEQ

>member
-1 MRSVKDFQETQKLID
+1 MRSVKDFQETQKLMD
-16 EYKSYNDKIPELEN
+16 EYKSYNDKVPELEN

-43 ERLEEQLKMTYS
+43 EKLEEQLKMTYS
-55 DVEFEIDRESLQ
+55 DAEFEIDRESLQ

-81 EAENLKVEE
+81 EAENSKVEA

-102 RTDANIKTIT
+102 RTDTNIKTIT
-112 MEIKEMQKEVQKC
+112 MEIKEMQKEVQKY
-125 KLELAKKEIEL
+125 KMELAKKEIEL

-186 ELTADEYKEMFAR
+186 ELTADEYKKMIAR

-223 EKLAWQEH
+223 EELAWKEH

-255 GEDIEKETKKE
+255 GEDIEKETKE
-266 TKKDRTR
+266 DRTR

-282 EVVTP
+282 DVVTP
-287 ELKIEPKKEDETQKT
+287 KLKTEPKTTETAPRQEKEETQKT
-302 AEASKEIDEVLQKY
+302 AKEGKEIDEVLQKY
-316 KNEGFGQNALGW
+316 RNEGFGQNALGW
-328 YFNPWIDEY
+328 YFNPWKDEY

-346 ASYNPNI
+346 FSYNSNLRSNKEEI
-353 KKEEKEDSHKEDVKT
+353 HKEKTNKEEK
-368 EEELAWKE
+368 A
-376 HEDKNVKTEEEIRKE
+376 N
-391 EESAWKEHDK
+391 A
-401 KEKSNERTETK
+401 
-412 EEKEAT
+412 
-418 KKWMNDEEA
+418 EA
-427 EVIDNQDK
+427 EVLDNQE

-481 SMSNIKNNVINSNLI
+481 SMSNIKDNVINSNLI

-509 EKHFQEKD
+509 EKHSQEKD
-517 ENSKGISEEIK
+517 ENSEGISEETK
-528 KQVKQMLQQQ
+528 KQIKQMIQQK
-538 KEEKKKEVINRKKI
+538 KEEKKKEVIDRKKV
-552 EQVMGV
+552 EKVMGV
-558 DRANTL
+558 DRANIL
-564 RKGETIRDEINSESI
+564 KKGEAIRDEINSEPI
-579 NRTNYGRYIDGKE
+579 ARTNYGRYIDGKE
-592 EFKNSLKFELDH
+592 EFKNSLKFELNH
-604 DKIKSMSMPE
+604 DKIKSMPMPE
-614 TPKEKLKNRISKKKY
+614 TPKEKLKNKISKKKY
-629 EVKRNFNKGLDS
+629 EVKKNFNKGLDS
-641 VKNKANEVI
+641 VKNKAKEVI
-650 SNRREKIDSDYAYY
+650 SNRREKIDPNYAYY
-664 MATVRA
+664 MDIVRA
-670 KNAQQKEEP
+670 RNAQQKEEQ

>member
-55 DVEFEIDRESLQ
+55 DAEFEIDRESLQ

-144 EHEDPLKWQKI
+144 EHEDPLKRQKI

-186 ELTADEYKEMFAR
+186 ELTADEYKKMFAR

-214 RTDEEVNKE
+214 RTDEEVSKE
-223 EKLAWQEH
+223 EELAWQEH

-255 GEDIEKETKKE
+255 GEDIEKETKK
-266 TKKDRTR
+266 DRTR

-282 EVVTP
+282 DVVTP

-391 EESAWKEHDK
+391 EELDWKEHDK

-470 LKAEDFKDSIN
+470 LKAEDFNDAVN
-481 SMSNIKNNVINSNLI
+481 SMSNIKENVIYSNLI
-496 SDRQKGKLVKIID
+496 SDRQKEKLVKIID
-509 EKHFQEKD
+509 EKHSQYIEEKNAK
-517 ENSKGISEEIK
+517 EVEQI
-528 KQVKQMLQQQ
+528 LQQ
-538 KEEKKKEVINRKKI
+538 KKEEEKKKRKEII
-552 EQVMGV
+552 EQQKKEKEIIKQQKVMGV

-564 RKGETIRDEINSESI
+564 RKGETIRDEINSELMD
-579 NRTNYGRYIDGKE
+579 RTNYGRYIDGKE

-604 DKIKSMSMPE
+604 DKIKSMPMPK
-614 TPKEKLKNRISKKKY
+614 TPKENLKNRPSQKKY

-670 KNAQQKEEP
+670 KNAQQKEEQ

>member
-55 DVEFEIDRESLQ
+55 DAEFEIDRESLQ

-112 MEIKEMQKEVQKC
+112 MEIKEMQKEVQKY

-155 YKEKDELNKNIN
+155 YKEKDEINKNIN

-214 RTDEEVNKE
+214 RTDEEVSKE
-223 EKLAWQEH
+223 EELAWQEH

-255 GEDIEKETKKE
+255 GEDIEKETKK
-266 TKKDRTR
+266 DRTR

-282 EVVTP
+282 DVVTP
-287 ELKIEPKKEDETQKT
+287 ELKINPKKEDKTQKT

-328 YFNPWIDEY
+328 YFNPWKDEY

-346 ASYNPNI
+346 FSYNSNLRSN
-353 KKEEKEDSHKEDVKT
+353 KEETHKEETNKEEK
-368 EEELAWKE
+368 A
-376 HEDKNVKTEEEIRKE
+376 N
-391 EESAWKEHDK
+391 A
-401 KEKSNERTETK
+401 
-412 EEKEAT
+412 
-418 KKWMNDEEA
+418 EA
-427 EVIDNQDK
+427 EVIDNQE
-435 NNNLPAKKENIFKKL
+435 NNNLPAKKESIFKKL

-460 YMLWKKDIEN
+460 YMMWKKDIEN
-470 LKAEDFKDSIN
+470 SKEEDFIDAIN
-481 SMSNIKNNVINSNLI
+481 QPSDIKNTILDSNLI
-496 SDRQKGKLVKIID
+496 SNRQKGKLAKLID
-509 EKHFQEKD
+509 EKYPEDKN
-517 ENSKGISEEIK
+517 ESLKGPSEEIK
-528 KQVKQMLQQQ
+528 ETINKMMQEKANEKQ
-538 KEEKKKEVINRKKI
+538 KEIQRKQKV

-558 DRANTL
+558 DRAKTL
-564 RKGETIRDEINSESI
+564 KKGDAIRDEINSEI
-579 NRTNYGRYIDGKE
+579 IAKTNYGKYLDGKE

-604 DKIKSMSMPE
+604 DKIKSMPMPE

-650 SNRREKIDSDYAYY
+650 SNRREKIDPDYAYY

-670 KNAQQKEEP
+670 KNAQQKEEQ

>member
-16 EYKSYNDKIPELEN
+16 EYKSYNDKVPELEN

-55 DVEFEIDRESLQ
+55 DAEFEIDRESLQ

-81 EAENLKVEE
+81 ETENSKVEA

-112 MEIKEMQKEVQKC
+112 MEIKEMQKEVQKY

-155 YKEKDELNKNIN
+155 YKEKDELNKNIS

-174 EYTKFKEELLSI
+174 EYSKFKEELLSI
-186 ELTADEYKEMFAR
+186 ELTADEYKKMFAR

-214 RTDEEVNKE
+214 RTDEEVSKE
-223 EKLAWQEH
+223 EELAWQEH
-231 DDKEKSNERTETEE
+231 DEKEKSNERTETEE

-255 GEDIEKETKKE
+255 GEDIEKETKK
-266 TKKDRTR
+266 DRTR

-282 EVVTP
+282 DVVTP
-287 ELKIEPKKEDETQKT
+287 ELKINPKKEDKTQKT

-316 KNEGFGQNALGW
+316 RNEGFGQNALGW
-328 YFNPWIDEY
+328 YFNPWKDEY

-346 ASYNPNI
+346 FSYNSNLRSN
-353 KKEEKEDSHKEDVKT
+353 KEETHKEETHKEEK
-368 EEELAWKE
+368 A
-376 HEDKNVKTEEEIRKE
+376 N
-391 EESAWKEHDK
+391 A
-401 KEKSNERTETK
+401 
-412 EEKEAT
+412 
-418 KKWMNDEEA
+418 EA
-427 EVIDNQDK
+427 EVIENQG

-509 EKHFQEKD
+509 EKHSQEKD
-517 ENSKGISEEIK
+517 ENSKGISEETK
-528 KQVKQMLQQQ
+528 KQIKQMIQQK

-564 RKGETIRDEINSESI
+564 RKGETIRDEINSESM

-650 SNRREKIDSDYAYY
+650 SNRREKIDPDYAYY
-664 MATVRA
+664 RATVRA
-670 KNAQQKEEP
+670 KNAQQKEEQ

>member
-55 DVEFEIDRESLQ
+55 DAEFEIDRESLQ

-144 EHEDPLKWQKI
+144 EHEDPLKRQKI

-214 RTDEEVNKE
+214 RTDEEVSKE
-223 EKLAWQEH
+223 EELAWQEH

-255 GEDIEKETKKE
+255 GEDIEKETKK
-266 TKKDRTR
+266 DRTR

-282 EVVTP
+282 DVVTP
-287 ELKIEPKKEDETQKT
+287 ELKINPKKEDKTQKT

-368 EEELAWKE
+368 E
-376 HEDKNVKTEEEIRKE
+376 
-391 EESAWKEHDK
+391 
-401 KEKSNERTETK
+401 

-509 EKHFQEKD
+509 EKHSQEKD
-517 ENSKGISEEIK
+517 ENSKGISEETK
-528 KQVKQMLQQQ
+528 KQIKQMIQLK

-564 RKGETIRDEINSESI
+564 RKGETIRDEINSESMY
-579 NRTNYGRYIDGKE
+579 RTNYGRYIDGKE

-604 DKIKSMSMPE
+604 DKIKSMPMPE
-614 TPKEKLKNRISKKKY
+614 TPKEKLKNRTSKKKY

-650 SNRREKIDSDYAYY
+650 SNRREKIDPDYAYY

-670 KNAQQKEEP
+670 KNAQQKEEQ

>member
-67 QEINNQIEKEKESL
+67 QGINNQIEKEKESL

-144 EHEDPLKWQKI
+144 EHEDPLKRQKI

-186 ELTADEYKEMFAR
+186 ELTADEYKKMFAR

-214 RTDEEVNKE
+214 RTDEEVSKE
-223 EKLAWQEH
+223 EELAWQEH

-255 GEDIEKETKKE
+255 GEDIEKETKK
-266 TKKDRTR
+266 DRTR

-282 EVVTP
+282 DVVTP

-538 KEEKKKEVINRKKI
+538 KE
-552 EQVMGV
+552 
-558 DRANTL
+558 
-564 RKGETIRDEINSESI
+564 
-579 NRTNYGRYIDGKE
+579 
-592 EFKNSLKFELDH
+592 
-604 DKIKSMSMPE
+604 
-614 TPKEKLKNRISKKKY
+614 
-629 EVKRNFNKGLDS
+629 
-641 VKNKANEVI
+641 
-650 SNRREKIDSDYAYY
+650 
-664 MATVRA
+664 
-670 KNAQQKEEP
+670 
-679 NIR
+679 

>member
-16 EYKSYNDKIPELEN
+16 EYKSYNDKVPELEN

-55 DVEFEIDRESLQ
+55 DAEFEIDRESLQ

-112 MEIKEMQKEVQKC
+112 MEIKEMQKEVQKY

-214 RTDEEVNKE
+214 RTDKEVSKE
-223 EKLAWQEH
+223 EELAWQEH
-231 DDKEKSNERTETEE
+231 DDKEKSNERTETKE
-245 EKEATEKWMN
+245 EKETTKKWMN
-255 GEDIEKETKKE
+255 GEDIEKG
-266 TKKDRTR
+266 TKKDGRR
-273 KTIDPNLHK
+273 KTIDPNLHRD
-282 EVVTP
+282 VVTP
-287 ELKIEPKKEDETQKT
+287 ELKINPKKEDKTQKT

-328 YFNPWIDEY
+328 YFNPWKDEY

-346 ASYNPNI
+346 FSYNSNLRSN
-353 KKEEKEDSHKEDVKT
+353 KEETHKEETNKEEK
-368 EEELAWKE
+368 A
-376 HEDKNVKTEEEIRKE
+376 N
-391 EESAWKEHDK
+391 A
-401 KEKSNERTETK
+401 
-412 EEKEAT
+412 
-418 KKWMNDEEA
+418 EA
-427 EVIDNQDK
+427 EVIGNQG

-481 SMSNIKNNVINSNLI
+481 SMSNIKDNVINSNLI

-509 EKHFQEKD
+509 EKHSQEKD
-517 ENSKGISEEIK
+517 ENSEGISEETK
-528 KQVKQMLQQQ
+528 KQIKQMIQQK
-538 KEEKKKEVINRKKI
+538 KEEKKKEVIDRKKV
-552 EQVMGV
+552 EKVMGV

-564 RKGETIRDEINSESI
+564 KKGEAIRDEINSESI
-579 NRTNYGRYIDGKE
+579 ARTNYGRYIDGKE
-592 EFKNSLKFELDH
+592 EFKNSLKFELNH
-604 DKIKSMSMPE
+604 DKIKSIPMPE
-614 TPKEKLKNRISKKKY
+614 TPKEKLKNKISKKKY
-629 EVKRNFNKGLDS
+629 EVKKNFNKGLDS
-641 VKNKANEVI
+641 VKNKAKEVI
-650 SNRREKIDSDYAYY
+650 SNRREKIDPNYAYY
-664 MATVRA
+664 MDIVRA
-670 KNAQQKEEP
+670 RNAQQKEEQ